1 MKDGAGLDAIVVPAG
16 GGEANTAFGLPRR
29 ILVPSAAVGGAYC
42 AFEEM
47 VPPGAGP
54 PLHIHRREQE
64 FFFVRAGVVRFRCED
79 ATLELGPGGALSI
92 PAGARHAFRNVGGHE
107 ARLLVTVTPGGLDGF
122 FREIERRGLG
132 PDDMAAVMEIAARH
146 NLEFV
151 GPPID

>member
-1 MKDGAGLDAIVVPAG
+1 MTGGSGLDAIVVPAA
-16 GGEANTAFGLPRR
+16 GGEPNAAFGLPRR

-54 PLHIHRREQE
+54 PLHIHRQEQE
-64 FFFVRAGVVRFRCED
+64 FFFVRAGVVRFRCEET
-79 ATLELGPGGALSI
+79 TLELGPGGAVSI

-107 ARLLVTVTPGGLDGF
+107 ARLLITVTPGGLDDF
-122 FREIERRGLG
+122 FREVERRRLG
-132 PDDMAAVMEIAARH
+132 PDDMDAVTTLAARH